1 MFYVMF
7 IIIIEIKSIYFFK
20 INYGLLF
27 KYVYLIGLKFKMV
40 LYIFLCG
47 IINYLVYL

>member
-7 IIIIEIKSIYFFK
+7 IIIEIKSIYFFK

-47 IINYLVYL
+47 IINYVYL